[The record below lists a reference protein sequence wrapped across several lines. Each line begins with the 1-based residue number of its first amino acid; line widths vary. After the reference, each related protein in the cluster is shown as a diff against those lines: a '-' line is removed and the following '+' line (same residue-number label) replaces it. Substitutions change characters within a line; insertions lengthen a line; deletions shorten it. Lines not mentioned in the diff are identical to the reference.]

1 MSATTA
7 HYHVIIAG
15 TDLPGLILG
24 ALCAKRGYR
33 VAVLG
38 HGGHPVVYE
47 HAGHVMCRRVPVF
60 YGLGSPAVR
69 RVFEQL
75 SMALELR
82 NMPRQLEPGFQVVLP
97 TGRMDMTADE
107 QRLRAEFEREMPGET
122 GRIGAFYRRVAEID
136 ARVEEVL
143 ELGLRLPPQG
153 LRENFQF
160 RRLVKRFPF
169 LDDEWAIE
177 DPLADF
183 GHGHPFRALI
193 QAPFR
198 FCCDMLPARP
208 YPATLVRVVDELR
221 KGVYGFESG
230 PDALRNLFL
239 DIIRGGGDVRER
251 ARIVQ
256 IEIRRGRASHVVLRD
271 RRQTIGCDVLVC
283 NTDPRRFFALVPPEQ
298 QKDDFHTAIGML
310 QPVYYTF
317 TGSFVVNA
325 HAVPEAMAHHVF
337 AVNDLRRPLEEDNL
351 IHIAR
356 DAEVGRRPLDQPLRT
371 LTASMRVPISATVV
385 GQAGVERMLDLLQT
399 RVAAVVP
406 FLDEHLVARHSP
418 WLRPKNEDG
427 QGAWE
432 TDPDEL
438 VPAFGEAL
446 PHTLGTSPVATA
458 TGYRNVL
465 LGSNAAF
472 CGFGSDGPYVA
483 ALQMLNQVAELA
495 PMKSSY

>member
-1 MSATTA
+1 LSATTA
-7 HYHVIIAG
+7 HYHVVIAG
-15 TDLPGLILG
+15 TDLPGLVLG

-33 VAVLG
+33 VVVLG
-38 HGGHPVVYE
+38 HGGRPAVYD
-47 HAGHVMCRRVPVF
+47 HNGHNMCRRVPVF

-69 RVFEQL
+69 KVFEHL

-82 NMPRQLEPGFQVVLP
+82 NLPRRLEPGFQVVLP
-97 TGRMDMTADE
+97 GGRIDMATSE
-107 QRLRAEFEREMPGET
+107 QRLRTELEREFPGEAA
-122 GRIGAFYRRVAEID
+122 RIGSFFRRVADID
-136 ARVEEVL
+136 ARVEEAL
-143 ELGLRLPPQG
+143 ELGIRLPPRG
-153 LRENFQF
+153 LVEGFQF

-193 QAPFR
+193 HAPFR

-230 PDALRNLFL
+230 PDALRHLFL
-239 DIIRGGGDVRER
+239 DIIRSGGDVRER
-251 ARIVQ
+251 ARVVQ
-256 IEIRRGRASHVVLRD
+256 IEMRRGRASHVVLRD

-283 NTDPRRFFALVPPEQ
+283 NTDPRRFFTLVPPEQ
-298 QKDDFHTAIGML
+298 QKDEFHHAIGML

-317 TGSFVVNA
+317 TGSFVVHA
-325 HAVPEAMAHHVF
+325 DAVPEAMASHVF
-337 AVNDLRRPLEEDNL
+337 AVQDLRRPLEEDNL

-356 DAEVGRRPLDQPLRT
+356 DAQLGRRPLDRPTRT
-371 LTASMRVPISATVV
+371 LTASMRVPISAAVV
-385 GQAGVERMLDLLQT
+385 GRAGVERMLDMLQA
-399 RVAAVVP
+399 RVASVVP
-406 FLDEHLVARHSP
+406 FLDEHLVTRHCP
-418 WLRPKNEDG
+418 WLRQPAQERSG
-427 QGAWE
+427 GWE
-432 TDPDEL
+432 IDADEL
-438 VPAFGEAL
+438 VPAYGEAL
-446 PHTLGTSPVATA
+446 PHTLGTSPVATT

-483 ALQMLNQVAELA
+483 ALQMLNQVADLA
-495 PMKSSY
+495 PMKSNY

>member
-153 LRENFQF
+153 LRARRFSRHHQRCRCGHG
-160 RRLVKRFPF
+160 RRLCGCRRCATERPAHSGDGRLKR
-169 LDDEWAIE
+169 
-177 DPLADF
+177 
-183 GHGHPFRALI
+183 
-193 QAPFR
+193 
-198 FCCDMLPARP
+198 
-208 YPATLVRVVDELR
+208 
-221 KGVYGFESG
+221 
-230 PDALRNLFL
+230 
-239 DIIRGGGDVRER
+239 
-251 ARIVQ
+251 
-256 IEIRRGRASHVVLRD
+256 
-271 RRQTIGCDVLVC
+271 
-283 NTDPRRFFALVPPEQ
+283 
-298 QKDDFHTAIGML
+298 
-310 QPVYYTF
+310 
-317 TGSFVVNA
+317 
-325 HAVPEAMAHHVF
+325 
-337 AVNDLRRPLEEDNL
+337 
-351 IHIAR
+351 
-356 DAEVGRRPLDQPLRT
+356 
-371 LTASMRVPISATVV
+371 
-385 GQAGVERMLDLLQT
+385 
-399 RVAAVVP
+399 
-406 FLDEHLVARHSP
+406 
-418 WLRPKNEDG
+418 
-427 QGAWE
+427 
-432 TDPDEL
+432 
-438 VPAFGEAL
+438 
-446 PHTLGTSPVATA
+446 
-458 TGYRNVL
+458 
-465 LGSNAAF
+465 
-472 CGFGSDGPYVA
+472 
-483 ALQMLNQVAELA
+483 
-495 PMKSSY
+495 